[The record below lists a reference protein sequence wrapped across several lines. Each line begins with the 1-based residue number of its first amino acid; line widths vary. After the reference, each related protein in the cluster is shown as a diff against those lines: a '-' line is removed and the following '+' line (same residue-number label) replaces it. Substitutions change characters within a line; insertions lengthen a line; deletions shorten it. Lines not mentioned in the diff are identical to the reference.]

1 MLMITVE
8 TEPAM
13 VTFRLDGRLA
23 GAGVDELARHW
34 SAAAFNQPH
43 QRVLFDLA
51 GVTSV
56 DVLGKEFLEQV
67 HRRGD
72 MLVGGATTRAIV
84 DEIQG
89 KSAAEQEHLPTG

>member
-34 SAAAFNQPH
+34 SAAASNQPH

-51 GVTSV
+51 GVTFV
-56 DVLGKEFLEQV
+56 DVVGKEFLAQV
-67 HRRGD
+67 HRHGD
-72 MLVGGATTRAIV
+72 TLVGGVTTRAIV
-84 DEIQG
+84 EEIR
-89 KSAAEQEHLPTG
+89 ATFATEQDRLPTG